1 MIEPQNQTEKALL
14 LGFIPLLGA
23 TTDMYTALAATG
35 IVMLATCLIGG
46 GDFVLRRVQAQ
57 RMGYSGSV
65 RWMLVIVLAGAL
77 SWFLGTLAPFAI
89 PLAHNDILLLQL
101 SGLTPIVFLSVS
113 ATQPR
118 RDVLR
123 LQARFIFLMLV
134 LAVIREILGQGK
146 IAGFLVTGYV
156 TPAAVFESPVGAFLL
171 LGAVSL
177 LARWL
182 HNLQSSKT
190 GGTTT

>member
-1 MIEPQNQTEKALL
+1 MIAPQNQTEKALL

-23 TTDMYTALAATG
+23 TANVYTALAATS
-35 IVMLATCLIGG
+35 IIIFATCLIGG
-46 GDFVLRRVQAQ
+46 WDFVLHRVQAQ
-57 RMGYSGSV
+57 KMGYSGSV

-89 PLAHNDILLLQL
+89 PLANDDILLLQL

-113 ATQPR
+113 TAQPR
-118 RDVLR
+118 RTVVG
-123 LQARFIFLMLV
+123 LQARFIFLMLAM
-134 LAVIREILGQGK
+134 AVIREILGQGK
-146 IAGFLVTGYV
+146 FAGLLVTGYV

-182 HNLQSSKT
+182 HHLQSSKT
-190 GGTTT
+190 GGNTI